1 MDRVRLIAGS
11 HRWLLLAALS
21 LLAVALGTAMF
32 SGAKFTSRSAN
43 TASLV
48 AGSVQLSSTKPN
60 EATIVAAAGM
70 KPGESRSGTIS
81 IGNEGNV
88 TGAVSLNMTGLTG
101 TALAAVIDFKLDDVT
116 GGLTTQKWSG
126 RLGAFPGVSLGD
138 FAVNEKHEYR
148 FTLSWPSASNE
159 AALQGASTTLTF
171 QWSGVSQ
178 GGAS

>member
-1 MDRVRLIAGS
+1 MDRVRLIARS

-32 SGAKFTSRSAN
+32 SGARFTSRSAN

-48 AGSVQLSSTKPN
+48 TGSVQLSSTKPN
-60 EATIVAAAGM
+60 EATIVSATGM
-70 KPGESRSGTIS
+70 KPGESRSGTVT

-88 TGAVSLNMTGLTG
+88 TGTVSLNMTGLSG
-101 TALAAVIDFKLDDVT
+101 TALAAVIDFKLEDVT
-116 GGLTTQKWSG
+116 GGVTAQKWSG
-126 RLGAFPGVSLGD
+126 KLGAFPGIGLGN
-138 FAVNEKHEYR
+138 FAANEKRDYR
-148 FTLSWPSASNE
+148 LTFSWPSASNE
-159 AALQGASTTLTF
+159 AALQGASTSLTF

>member
-21 LLAVALGTAMF
+21 LLALALGTAMF

-48 AGSVQLSSTKPN
+48 TGNVQLSSTKPN
-60 EATIVAAAGM
+60 EATIVSAAAM
-70 KPGESRSGTIS
+70 KPGESRSGTIT

-88 TGAVSLNMTGLTG
+88 TGTVSLAGTGLTG
-101 TALAAVIDFKLDDVT
+101 TALAAVIDFKLEDIT
-116 GGLTTQKWSG
+116 GGVTTQKWSG
-126 RLGAFPGVSLGD
+126 KLGAFPGVGLGN

-148 FTLSWPSASNE
+148 LTLSWPSGSNE
-159 AALQGASTTLTF
+159 AALQGTSTSLTF
-171 QWSGVSQ
+171 QWRGVSWS
-178 GGAS
+178 GA

>member
-48 AGSVQLSSTKPN
+48 TGSIQLSTTKPN
-60 EATIVAAAGM
+60 DATIVSAVGM
-70 KPGESRSGTIS
+70 KPGESRSGTIA
-81 IGNEGNV
+81 IGNEGGV
-88 TGAVSLNMTGLTG
+88 AGTVSLNASGLTG
-101 TALAAVIDFKLDDVT
+101 TVLAAVIDFKLEDIT
-116 GGLTTQKWSG
+116 GGVTTQKWSG
-126 RLGAFPGVSLGD
+126 KLGVFPGVNLGN
-138 FAVNEKHEYR
+138 FAVNEKREYR
-148 FTLSWPSASNE
+148 LTLSWPSGSNE
-159 AALQGASTTLTF
+159 AALQGTTTALIF

-178 GGAS
+178 GGA